1 MQAEHDLKWS
11 LEQNND
17 RIVLRLIGELSRN
30 TLLPLWNAYN
40 TRPKEGQRDSFLSAE
55 QIADKDIYCDLAQI
69 SRIDSAGFAL
79 LCDLVAHCRRLQR
92 QNSILLLE
100 DAPPQLLTLADLF
113 GLSDW
118 LKPFLK

>member
-40 TRPKEGQRDSFLSAE
+40 TRQKERQRDSFLSAE

>member
-1 MQAEHDLKWS
+1 MQAENDLKWS
-11 LEQNND
+11 LEQNGD

-30 TLLPLWNAYN
+30 TLLPFWNVYHI
-40 TRPKEGQRDSFLSAE
+40 RKDGEQRDSFLSAT
-55 QIADKDIYCDLAQI
+55 QIADKNICCDLAQI

-79 LCDLVAHCRRLQR
+79 LCDLIVHCRHLQ
-92 QNSILLLE
+92 QKNKILLLE
-100 DAPPQLLTLADLF
+100 NVPPQVLTLADLF